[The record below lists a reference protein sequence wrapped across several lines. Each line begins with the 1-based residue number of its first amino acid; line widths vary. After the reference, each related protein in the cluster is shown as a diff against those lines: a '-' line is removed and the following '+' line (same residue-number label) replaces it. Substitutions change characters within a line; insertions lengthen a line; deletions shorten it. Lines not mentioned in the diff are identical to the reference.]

1 MHFRV
6 ARDVF
11 QILPTVCFGV
21 VVAEG
26 IGQEGAGEKSLALL
40 RQATEEVR
48 AKMAGIKPKE
58 HPAIVCYRE
67 AFRKLGFNPNKFLS
81 SVEALVTRVVK
92 GGELPDI
99 NPVVNLGNAVSLKY
113 LLPMGA
119 HDLDRLAGDVE
130 VRFARQ
136 GDLFTPF
143 GETEPET
150 VDPGELVYA
159 DAQEVRTRRWIWRQG
174 DKAKVT
180 PASTRVFFPIDGF
193 EEVNREA
200 VLAARD
206 ELARWLSGLFGARVK
221 TYYLNAENR
230 EVSLGLPVP

>member
-11 QILPTVCFGV
+11 QVLPTVCFGV

-26 IGQEGAGEKSLALL
+26 IGQDGAGGRALALL
-40 RQATEEVR
+40 RQATAEAR
-48 AKMAGIKPKE
+48 AKMAGTKPKE
-58 HPAIVCYRE
+58 HPGLVCYRE

-81 SVEALVTRVVK
+81 SVEALVTRVAK

-99 NPVVNLGNAVSLKY
+99 NPVVNLVNAMSLKY

-119 HDLDRLAGDVE
+119 HDLDRMTGDIE
-130 VRFARQ
+130 VRFA
-136 GDLFTPF
+136 GEGELFTPF
-143 GETEPET
+143 GETEPEG

-180 PASTRVFFPIDGF
+180 PASRRVFFPIDGF
-193 EEVNREA
+193 EDVNREA

-206 ELARWLSGLFGARVK
+206 ELAGWLADLFGARVG
-221 TYYLNAENR
+221 TFYLNAANR
-230 EVSLGLPVP
+230 EVSLDLSAP